1 VQRRG
6 RREGPRRSR
15 SARDVQP
22 LTRVVGQTDER
33 HLGALGEAPWF
44 GPIAKIDNHIGED
57 GVVAAGFAIKA
68 HAVFEVL
75 PAAVEAG
82 SDPALALFRGIGDPS
97 RVAPRAEQHR
107 GAALATGPRRQC
119 SAIDRRAAPGVPHD
133 VERAHQCA
141 EALIVIGAEKLEIGA
156 RRAAADTEAQGLS
169 DDHDAE

>member
-1 VQRRG
+1 
-6 RREGPRRSR
+6 
-15 SARDVQP
+15 
-22 LTRVVGQTDER
+22 
-33 HLGALGEAPWF
+33 
-44 GPIAKIDNHIGED
+44 
-57 GVVAAGFAIKA
+57 
-68 HAVFEVL
+68 
-75 PAAVEAG
+75 
-82 SDPALALFRGIGDPS
+82 LALFRGVGDPS
-97 RVAPRAEQHR
+97 RVAPRAKQNR